1 MDAGSKKS
9 NKICG
14 FLRSSASYLGWAL
27 AGALLLG
34 LVGCGQGTEPSS
46 PGGSEP
52 ITLVDALGREVK
64 LPEPAQRI
72 VIAGRANFM
81 LNDAVYAFPGAAER
95 VSALTKATQAAQ
107 AFVSLLDPDVETKTR
122 FMADAAAEEIAAV
135 QPDLVLLK
143 SYMQESLG
151 DPLEQLGIP
160 LVYLDF
166 ETPDQYER
174 DLATLGQAFGDPA
187 RAENLWAYYA
197 EILDRVAGGTE
208 GLAET
213 QKPRVLVLQYSDK
226 GGEVAFKV
234 PPAGWIQTQM
244 VELAGGVPVW
254 TAAVQG
260 GGWAVVNLE
269 QIAAWN
275 PDQIYVTNYFGSAV
289 DVVTRL
295 QSDPQWAEIPAV
307 RADQLYPFVG
317 DYHSWDQPD
326 TRWGLG
332 LLWLAQHVQPARFAD
347 VDIRAEAV
355 RFFEMFYGL
364 DRATIEGEIL
374 SRVEAW
380 PY

>member
-1 MDAGSKKS
+1 LIKQ
-9 NKICG
+9 NP
-14 FLRSSASYLGWAL
+14 FGWAL
-27 AGALLLG
+27 AALLLLG
-34 LVGCGQGTEPSS
+34 LVGCRQDVAPSS
-46 PGGSEP
+46 PVGSEP
-52 ITLVDALGREVK
+52 ITVVDALGREVK

-81 LNDAVYAFPGAAER
+81 LNDSVYAFPNAAQR
-95 VSALTKATQAAQ
+95 VLALTQSTQAAQ
-107 AFVSLLDPDVETKTR
+107 AFVGLLDPDVEAKTR
-122 FMADAAAEEIAAV
+122 FMADAAAEEIAAA

-160 LVYLDF
+160 IIYLDL

-174 DLATLGQAFGDPA
+174 DLATLGQALGNPEH
-187 RAENLWAYYA
+187 AESLWAYYS
-197 EILDRVAGGTE
+197 EIMGRVAQGTD

-213 QKPRVLVLQYSDK
+213 QRPRVLVLQYSDK
-226 GGEVAFKV
+226 GGEIAFKV
-234 PPAGWIQTQM
+234 PPISWIQTQM

-254 TAAVQG
+254 TDAAQG

-275 PDQIYVTNYFGSAV
+275 PGQIYVINYFGSAA
-289 DVVTRL
+289 DVVTQL
-295 QSDPQWAEIPAV
+295 QSDPQWAEMAAV

-347 VDIRAEAV
+347 VDMRAEV
-355 RFFEMFYGL
+355 LRFFEMFYGL
-364 DRATIEGEIL
+364 DRPAIEAEIL
-374 SRVEAW
+374 SRVEAG
-380 PY
+380 P

>member
-1 MDAGSKKS
+1 MES
-9 NKICG
+9 
-14 FLRSSASYLGWAL
+14 
-27 AGALLLG
+27 
-34 LVGCGQGTEPSS
+34 SS
-46 PGGSEP
+46 PAGSEP
-52 ITLVDALGREVK
+52 ITLVDAQGREVE
-64 LPEPAQRI
+64 LSEPAQRI

-107 AFVSLLDPDVETKTR
+107 AFVGLVDPDVEAKMR
-122 FMADAAAEEIAAV
+122 FMADAAAEEIAAA

-160 LVYLDF
+160 IVYLDF

-187 RAENLWAYYA
+187 RAEILWAYYA
-197 EILDRVAGGTE
+197 EILARVAEGAG

-213 QKPRVLVLQYSDK
+213 EKPRVLVIQYSDK

-234 PPAGWIQTQM
+234 PPATWIQTQM

-254 TAAVQG
+254 AAAVQG

-275 PDQIYVTNYFGSAV
+275 PDQIYVINYFGSAV

-295 QSDPQWAEIPAV
+295 QSDPQWGEIPAV
-307 RADQLYPFVG
+307 RAGQLYPFVG

-332 LLWLAQHVQPARFAD
+332 LLWLAQHVQPVRFAD
-347 VDIRAEAV
+347 VDMRAEV
-355 RFFEMFYGL
+355 FRFFETFYGL
-364 DRATIEGEIL
+364 DRSTIEAEIL

-380 PY
+380 P